1 VGRGLHVG
9 SIAGVQI
16 TLDWSLLIIFFL
28 VAFSLGAGVFPA
40 WHPQWGVGL
49 IWIVAFA
56 AAALFLAS
64 VLAHEL
70 SHALVGRAQGIEV
83 RRITL
88 FVFGG
93 MAQMEGEPHA
103 WRAELWMAIV
113 GPITSLVIG
122 LVCVYLGTFLAG
134 QVNID
139 PEDPL
144 AAVARL
150 GPVSTILMWLGP
162 INVILAV
169 FNLVPGFPL
178 DGGRV
183 LRAILWGITG
193 DIYRATRWAAG
204 TGQLFAWVLIASGFA
219 MILGL
224 HVPFFGTGVVGG
236 MWLALIGWFL
246 NNAAL
251 MSHRQL
257 LARRSL
263 EGVPVSS
270 MMLSSFASVPAGTSI
285 AAFVDDYLIA
295 SDQRTYPVL
304 EGGRLVGLVSLED
317 VRKVAP
323 AERSVRTVEDIM
335 TPASELATVAPG
347 APAAEALRQLAG
359 TTQAQLPVVADGEVR
374 GLLRREDVV
383 KWMSLHGPG
392 QGFAGRA

>member
-1 VGRGLHVG
+1 MGRGLHLG
-9 SIAGVQI
+9 RIAGIEI

-28 VAFSLGAGVFPA
+28 VAFGLGGGVFPA
-40 WHPQWGVGL
+40 WHPQWGAAL
-49 IWIVAFA
+49 TWLVAVA
-56 AAALFLAS
+56 AAALFLVS
-64 VLAHEL
+64 VLVHEL
-70 SHALVGRAQGIEV
+70 SHALVGRTQGIDV
-83 RRITL
+83 PRITL

-93 MAQMEGEPHA
+93 MAQMEREPHA

-113 GPITSLVIG
+113 GPITSLAIG
-122 LVCVYLGTFLAG
+122 LGCIFVGSLLAG
-134 QVNID
+134 QVRVD

-144 AAVARL
+144 AAIAHL
-150 GPVSTILMWLGP
+150 GPVATILMWLGP
-162 INVILAV
+162 INVLLAV

-204 TGQLFAWVLIASGFA
+204 MGQLFAWVLIASGFA

-224 HVPFFGTGVVGG
+224 HVPYFGTGVVGG

-251 MSHRQL
+251 MSYRQL
-257 LARRSL
+257 LAQRSL
-263 EGVPVSS
+263 EGVSVSS
-270 MMLSSFASVPAGTSI
+270 MMLSSFASVAPDTSV
-285 AAFVDDYLIA
+285 ATLVDDYLLA

-323 AERSVRTVEDIM
+323 DERAARIVEDIM
-335 TPASELATVAPG
+335 TPAAALATVAPG
-347 APAAEALRQLAG
+347 APASQAVRQLSKAAYG
-359 TTQAQLPVVADGEVR
+359 QLPVVSDGKVR

-383 KWMSLHGPG
+383 KWVSLHE
-392 QGFAGRA
+392 QGRAFAR